1 MMTEKELLEL
11 IRQGEG
17 QSLDFKD
24 GRIHP
29 RSLAELLAAFAAA
42 DGGVVLIG
50 VSDDGS
56 ITGVTNFE
64 RVRDNL
70 IYEAAGRNHCEPQ
83 IQPIDVEKIETSDG
97 KVVVA
102 VTVPADFE
110 TLHSVAGKFFLR
122 VGSRNEPLTPREL
135 RRLMFSRGEVSF
147 ERLTC
152 ERVKLEDLDD
162 RLINHYIRK
171 HEEHAGRPL
180 NLSKEEFLIN
190 LGGAIQRDGKAV
202 PTNAGVLLFCEDPQL
217 YILQSQV
224 LCARFKGTDV
234 IEYLDRKEFRG
245 PLPELVDQATRFIKS
260 HMRMGG
266 RIPGIKRVDYPEYP
280 EVAFREAIINAVIH
294 RDWSIEGEF
303 IRIFMFDDR
312 IEVLSPGNLL
322 PTITL
327 KQIRQ
332 GKARSKLRNPI
343 IVGVFDTLGG
353 YIEKLGTGI
362 RRMITAMKEHSL
374 EPPRFDIESGVFQVT
389 LKGPGE
395 RFMELA
401 EKAIPPWVEHLNE
414 RQKEAVKYLHE
425 YQQINRQK
433 YLALFH
439 DITAKTATRD
449 LRHLVELGVV
459 ERRGVGRGTYY
470 VLKEIF

>member
-1 MMTEKELLEL
+1 MDEKELLEL
-11 IRQGEG
+11 IKQGEG
-17 QSLDFKD
+17 QTLDFKD

-50 VSDDGS
+50 VADDGS
-56 ITGVTNFE
+56 IIGVSNFE
-64 RVRDNL
+64 QVRDNL

-83 IQPIDVEKIETSDG
+83 IQPIGVEKIETSDG

-135 RRLMFSRGEVSF
+135 RKLMFSRGEVSF
-147 ERLTC
+147 ERLVC
-152 ERVKLEDLDD
+152 EKVKLDSLDD
-162 RLINHYIRK
+162 KLINRYIRK
-171 HEEHAGRPL
+171 HEEYTGRPL

-190 LGGAIQRDGKAV
+190 LGCAIKKNEEV
-202 PTNAGVLLFCEDPQL
+202 IPTHTGVLLFHEEPQL
-217 YILQSQV
+217 YFLQTQV
-224 LCARFKGTDV
+224 LCARFKGIDV

-260 HMRMGG
+260 HMRVGG

-280 EVAFREAIINAVIH
+280 EVTFREAIINAVIH

-303 IRIFMFDDR
+303 IRVFMFDDR
-312 IEVLSPGNLL
+312 IEVMSPGRLL
-322 PTITL
+322 PRITVEAMQ
-327 KQIRQ
+327 KGEVESR
-332 GKARSKLRNPI
+332 LRNPV
-343 IVGVFDTLGG
+343 IVEVFDRLGG

-362 RRMITAMKEHSL
+362 RRMIDGMKEHGL
-374 EPPRFDIESGVFQVT
+374 EPPKFELRGDVLKVT
-389 LKGPGE
+389 LRGPGE

-401 EKAIPPWVEHLNE
+401 EKAAESVQDLSN
-414 RQKEAVKYLHE
+414 RQLEAIKYLQTHQALTRKE
-425 YQQINRQK
+425 YCELTGISPR
-433 YLALFH
+433 
-439 DITAKTATRD
+439 TAHRD
-449 LRHLVELGVV
+449 LTDLVERKLLRSIGK
-459 ERRGVGRGTYY
+459 GRSSRYILTDM
-470 VLKEIF
+470 